1 MKWFSRLAPA
11 LLALVLA
18 ATPAGA
24 FVPQTI
30 VVDGTNDFDPSN
42 LIDNDSGDTEIKNW
56 CTNDPE
62 NDSPMDLRQIYITN
76 DNSYLYVG
84 YFYDKECFTGS
95 PQVNLG
101 LAIDVGTGG
110 TATDPFSRKLGWAQ
124 AKSAADTTI
133 SVVPD
138 YVVYDVQD
146 AFNYEVLYETNGA
159 GGWNNISTEV
169 NPAWGGG
176 SNGLGISDP
185 PPFVE
190 FRIPLSVLNFARAG
204 GAIPGDVLHVE
215 WWMTQD
221 GTSKPP
227 LDLAAS
233 DTRQK
238 STPSG
243 TVFDVTTVVQ
253 ANRMFR
259 YTVQG
264 ITDVTPPTVLSALAV
279 GFPVL
284 GNKQFGLTTTKVDVT
299 FSEPVELASAQT
311 ITNYSLPGAPPIA
324 TAVRDLAVNNI
335 VHLTLV
341 SGISASASFRD
352 LTVTGVKDLANN
364 TIVNNGTTNKG
375 SFFIQN
381 VKFQAGA
388 QVGLCSG
395 AFAASD
401 TFAVEGNLNPLSFGL
416 CDNALMTDANADSVY
431 EVTVPFCLAKNV
443 GTGKAEADLEWKLSH
458 RCTEYEP
465 FGGNRA
471 YHLTSDNGATVTV
484 FGYWGNQDPT
494 SATNKAIDVIFQV
507 DATRFG
513 PGTIT
518 LLGNQLPLSFN
529 QPGVAMTNVGGNIYR
544 ATVRF
549 PKCSNKNVEWKVD
562 YNGVIECTG
571 QGNRSVFLNDAL
583 FGIVGSAEGPITL
596 PARGIDRCTVTDKAV
611 RVAFKVDMR
620 IVTPNLTPA
629 DTVAVFGDV
638 LPLSFTAPPAVAA
651 RMLDNGI
658 GFDTT
663 PNDQKY
669 ALAVTFPDSSNL
681 NLGFKYWYNSRFEC
695 LNVGNRTMQID
706 DVAFSVANPQVRVM
720 NYWDYCS
727 DLVGVPDDGGPR
739 PSGATWAVLR
749 QNVPNPFNP
758 TTLISFELK
767 KAGPTTLTIYDVT
780 GRKVRALVS
789 DDLTAGEHS
798 IVWDGTDG
806 SGGPVSSGLYFYE
819 LAQGGLRMTK
829 RMVILQ

>member
-1 MKWFSRLAPA
+1 MKWFPRLAPA
-11 LLALVLA
+11 LLALVFA

-42 LIDNDSGDTEIKNW
+42 LIDDDTGDTQIQNW

-76 DNSYLYVG
+76 DNSYLYIG
-84 YFYDKECFTGS
+84 YFYDRECFAS

-101 LAIDVGTGG
+101 FAIDVGTGG
-110 TATDPFSRKLGWAQ
+110 TNSDPFGRKLGWAQ
-124 AKSAADTTI
+124 AKSMADTTI

-146 AFNYEVLYETNGA
+146 GFNYEILYETNGA
-159 GGWNNISTEV
+159 GGWNNISVEV
-169 NPAWGGG
+169 NPSWGGG
-176 SNGLGISDP
+176 SNGLGISDA

-204 GAIPGDVLHVE
+204 GAIAGDVFHVE

-221 GTSKPP
+221 GTTKPP

-233 DTRQK
+233 DARQK
-238 STPSG
+238 STVSS
-243 TVFDVTTVVQ
+243 TTFDVATIVQ

-259 YTVQG
+259 YVVQG

-284 GNKQFGLTTTKVDVT
+284 PNGQFGLTTNKVDVT
-299 FSEPVELASAQT
+299 FSEPVELASSQVT
-311 ITNYSLPGAPPIA
+311 GNYSLPGAPPI
-324 TAVRDLAVNNI
+324 TGAVRDPAVNNI
-335 VHLTLV
+335 VHLTLA
-341 SGISASASFRD
+341 SGISASASFRN
-352 LTVTGVKDLANN
+352 LTVTGVRDLASN
-364 TIVNNGTTNKG
+364 TIVNNGTTNVS

-381 VKFQAGA
+381 LKFECGAQAG
-388 QVGLCSG
+388 LCNGS
-395 AFAASD
+395 FAASD

-431 EVTVPFCLAKNV
+431 DVTVPFAMLKNA

-458 RCTEYEP
+458 DCTEYEP

-471 YHLTSDNGATVTV
+471 YHLSSDNGANVTL
-484 FGYWGNQDPT
+484 FAYWGNLDPT
-494 SATNKAIDVIFQV
+494 NFTDKAIDVVFQV
-507 DATRFG
+507 NASLFG
-513 PGTIT
+513 PGTVT
-518 LLGNQLPLSFN
+518 LLGSELPLSFT
-529 QPGVAMTNVGGNIYR
+529 QPGVAMTNIGGNIYQ

-549 PKCSNKNVEWKVD
+549 PKCTNKNVNWKVD
-562 YNGVIECTG
+562 YNGVIECLG
-571 QGNRSVFLNDAL
+571 QGDRHVFLNDDL
-583 FGIVGSAEGPITL
+583 FGIIGSAEGPITL

-611 RVAFKVDMR
+611 KVVFKLDMQ
-620 IVTPNLTPA
+620 IVTPNLDAA
-629 DTVAVFGDV
+629 DTVAVMGDV
-638 LPLSFTAPPAVAA
+638 SPLTFTPPPPAAA
-651 RMLDNGI
+651 RMFDNGL

-663 PNDQKY
+663 PNDQKF
-669 ALAVTFPDSSNL
+669 ACEVVFPDSSNL
-681 NLGFKYWYNSRFEC
+681 NLGFKYWYNSTFEC
-695 LNVGNRTMQID
+695 LNVGNRTLSID
-706 DVAFSVANPQVRVM
+706 DVNYSVANPLIRSM

-727 DLVGVPDDGGPR
+727 DVVGVPDDGGPR
-739 PSGATWAVLR
+739 PVTPTWAVLR

-767 KAGPTTLTIYDVT
+767 SAGRTTLTIYDIL
-780 GRKVRALVS
+780 GRKVRDIVS
-789 DDLTAGEHS
+789 DELGAGEHS
-798 IVWDGTDG
+798 YVWDGTAGDG
-806 SGGPVSSGLYFYE
+806 RAVSSGLYFYE
-819 LAQGGLRMTK
+819 LSQAGQRMTK